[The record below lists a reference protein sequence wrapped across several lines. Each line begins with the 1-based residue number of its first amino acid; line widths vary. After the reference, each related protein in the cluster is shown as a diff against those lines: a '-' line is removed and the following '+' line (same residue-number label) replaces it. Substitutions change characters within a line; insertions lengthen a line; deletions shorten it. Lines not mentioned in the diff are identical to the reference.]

1 MRSKAALLLSLVLGV
16 VAVVLLFTWASGL
29 RRQLLEES
37 NMVGVLV
44 ATTDIPPNTI
54 IDERLVQRI
63 EVPQKYQQP
72 KAMTD
77 FNLVRGRVAA
87 APIPAGAQILDTY
100 LEEEGRMALAY
111 DVPRGRR
118 AITIGVDPV
127 TGVGGNVRP
136 GNFVDM
142 FGTFEFGRPTGYQG
156 GQLIYADEK
165 TEALRLMMQNLQVVA
180 IERDIRRGGA
190 PARRYTTPEEMA
202 EAQNGGSRRGARAR
216 ERPVTNV
223 TLLMSPEQVQQVVLA
238 QELGRLTLA
247 LRSNLDA
254 GQVID
259 LGSMDQL
266 KLLGVQT
273 PVKPKAGR
281 PAWREI
287 RGGGF

>member
-1 MRSKAALLLSLVLGV
+1 LGV
-16 VAVVLLFTWASGL
+16 VAVVLLFAWASGL

-37 NMVGVLV
+37 EMVAVLV
-44 ATTDIPPNTI
+44 ATVDIPPNTI

-63 EVPQKYQQP
+63 EVPKKYQQP

-87 APIPAGAQILDTY
+87 APIPVGAQVLDTY

-156 GQLIYADEK
+156 GQLMYADEK
-165 TEALRLMMQNLQVVA
+165 TEVRLMIQNIQVVA

-190 PARRYTTPEEMA
+190 PARRYTTQEEMA
-202 EAQNGGSRRGARAR
+202 EAQTAAADEARAAR

-223 TLLMSPEQVQQVVLA
+223 TLLVSPEQVQQVVLA

>member
-16 VAVVLLFTWASGL
+16 VAVVLLFSWASGL

-37 NMVGVLV
+37 NMVGILV
-44 ATTDIPPNTI
+44 ATVDIPPNTI

-63 EVPQKYQQP
+63 EVPQKYAQP
-72 KAMTD
+72 KAMAD

-118 AITIGVDPV
+118 AITIGVDAV
-127 TGVGGNVRP
+127 SGIGGNVRP
-136 GNFVDM
+136 GNFIDM

-156 GQLIYADEK
+156 GQLMYADEK
-165 TEALRLMMQNLQVVA
+165 TEVRLMMQNVQVVA
-180 IERDIRRGGA
+180 IERDIRRGGT
-190 PARRYTTPEEMA
+190 PARHYTTPEEMQ
-202 EAQNGGSRRGARAR
+202 EAQTAAADEARAAR

-223 TLLMSPEQVQQVVLA
+223 TLLVSPEQAQQVVLA

-259 LGSMDQL
+259 LGSMDQM

-281 PAWREI
+281 PAWREM
-287 RGGGF
+287 RGGF

>member
-16 VAVVLLFTWASGL
+16 VAVVLLFSWASGL

-37 NMVGVLV
+37 QMVGVLV
-44 ATTDIPPNTI
+44 ATADIPPNTI

-72 KAMTD
+72 KAMGD

-111 DVPRGRR
+111 DVPRGKR

-136 GNFVDM
+136 GNFIDM

-156 GQLIYADEK
+156 GQLMYADEK
-165 TEALRLMMQNLQVVA
+165 TEVRLMMQNVQVVA

-190 PARRYTTPEEMA
+190 VARRYTTQEEMA
-202 EAQNGGSRRGARAR
+202 EAQTAAADEARAAR

-223 TLLMSPEQVQQVVLA
+223 TLLMSPEQAQQVVLA

-254 GQVID
+254 GQVVD

-273 PVKPKAGR
+273 PVKPKAAR

-287 RGGGF
+287 RGGF

>member
-16 VAVVLLFTWASGL
+16 VAVVLLFSWASGL

-44 ATTDIPPNTI
+44 ATVDIPPNTI

-63 EVPQKYQQP
+63 EVPNKYQQP
-72 KAMTD
+72 KAMAD

-87 APIPAGAQILDTY
+87 SPIPAGAQILDTY

-156 GQLIYADEK
+156 GQLMYADEK
-165 TEALRLMMQNLQVVA
+165 TEVRLMLQNIQVVA

-190 PARRYTTPEEMA
+190 PARRYTTEEEMA
-202 EAQNGGSRRGARAR
+202 EAQTAAADEARAAR

-223 TLLMSPEQVQQVVLA
+223 TLLVSPEQVQQVVLA

-273 PVKPKAGR
+273 PVKPKAAR
-281 PAWREI
+281 PAWREM
-287 RGGGF
+287 RGGF

>member
-16 VAVVLLFTWASGL
+16 VAVVLLFSWASGL

-37 NMVGVLV
+37 NMVGILV
-44 ATTDIPPNTI
+44 ATVDIPPNTI

-63 EVPQKYQQP
+63 EVPQKYAQP
-72 KAMTD
+72 KAMVD

-156 GQLIYADEK
+156 GQLMYADEK
-165 TEALRLMMQNLQVVA
+165 TEVRLMMQNIQVVA

-190 PARRYTTPEEMA
+190 PARQYTTPEEMA
-202 EAQNGGSRRGARAR
+202 EAQTAAADEARAAR

-223 TLLMSPEQVQQVVLA
+223 TLLVSPEQVQQVVLA

-281 PAWREI
+281 PAWREM
-287 RGGGF
+287 RGGF

>member
-16 VAVVLLFTWASGL
+16 VAVVLLFSWASGL

-37 NMVGVLV
+37 NMVGLLV
-44 ATTDIPPNTI
+44 ATRDIPPNTI
-54 IDERLVQRI
+54 IDEQLVQRI
-63 EVPQKYQQP
+63 EVPQKYVQP

-118 AITIGVDPV
+118 AVTIGVDPV

-156 GQLIYADEK
+156 GQLMYADEK
-165 TEALRLMMQNLQVVA
+165 TEVRLMMQNIQVVA

-190 PARRYTTPEEMA
+190 PARRYTTQEEMA
-202 EAQNGGSRRGARAR
+202 EAQTAAADEARAAR

-223 TLLMSPEQVQQVVLA
+223 TLLVSPEQAQQLVLA

-281 PAWREI
+281 PAWREM
-287 RGGGF
+287 RGGF

>member
-1 MRSKAALLLSLVLGV
+1 
-16 VAVVLLFTWASGL
+16 
-29 RRQLLEES
+29 
-37 NMVGVLV
+37 
-44 ATTDIPPNTI
+44 
-54 IDERLVQRI
+54 
-63 EVPQKYQQP
+63 
-72 KAMTD
+72 
-77 FNLVRGRVAA
+77 
-87 APIPAGAQILDTY
+87 
-100 LEEEGRMALAY
+100 
-111 DVPRGRR
+111 
-118 AITIGVDPV
+118 
-127 TGVGGNVRP
+127 VRP
-136 GNFVDM
+136 GNFIDM

-156 GQLIYADEK
+156 GQLMYADEK
-165 TEALRLMMQNLQVVA
+165 TEVRLMMQNIQVVA

-202 EAQNGGSRRGARAR
+202 EAQTAAADEARAAR

>member
-16 VAVVLLFTWASGL
+16 VAVVLLFSWASGL

-37 NMVGVLV
+37 NMVGILV
-44 ATTDIPPNTI
+44 AAVDIPPNTI

-63 EVPQKYQQP
+63 EVPSKYAQP
-72 KAMTD
+72 KVIAD

-118 AITIGVDPV
+118 AVTIGVDPV

-156 GQLIYADEK
+156 GQLMYADEK
-165 TEALRLMMQNLQVVA
+165 TEVRLMMQNIQVVA

-190 PARRYTTPEEMA
+190 PPRRYTTEEEMA
-202 EAQNGGSRRGARAR
+202 EAQTVAADEARAAR

-223 TLLMSPEQVQQVVLA
+223 TLLVSPEQVQQVVLA

-273 PVKPKAGR
+273 PVKPKAAR
-281 PAWREI
+281 PQWREL
-287 RGGGF
+287 RGGF